1 MFGRRIVAPV
11 TIVVVSIALSLFA
24 TETNKKTI
32 ARNDSA
38 KPSYEL
44 PQPDKESLDYQM
56 YDSIRKEALSHSQ
69 IMEYASALMD
79 GIGPRLTGSPNLK
92 RANRWTQDQLS
103 AMGCSNAHLE
113 DWGEFGMGWQQLNTW
128 MRMKSPDTAVFI
140 VQAAPWS
147 PATNGIVSASA
158 MWLDIQ
164 DEKDFEKYKGKVT
177 GKIVFLGDMREVKPI
192 DKPLFSRYDDT
203 DLGKIEEY
211 PLKQEDTAA
220 ALQAG
225 FKRLAFREKI
235 GQFLAAEGAIA
246 VIRQSRD
253 SANGGGSGGT
263 IFDDNGGS
271 FGRLFYKADHKA
283 PIPSAIIAIESYGR
297 VYRLLKANVPVT
309 IELNIETKFTGDHE
323 HGFNTIAEIT
333 GTDPKLKDE
342 VVMFGGHLDSWA
354 AGTGATDNGAGTV
367 VAIEVMRILSA
378 LHVKPR
384 RTIRVA
390 LWTGEEVGHL
400 GSVAYVAQH
409 FGSIPRSTEPDQL
422 QLPERNRKAVGPIQL
437 KPEQELIT
445 GYFNL
450 DSGGGKIRGV
460 YLQENARV
468 ARIFEQWME
477 PLKDVGVTALTLQN
491 TGGTDHESFDAV
503 GVPAFQFIQDPLDY
517 DTRTHHSNMDTFERL
532 QPGDLSQAAFVEAI
546 FVYNAAMRDQL
557 LPRKPFPHPEF
568 DLKRSEP
575 LKNVTPGA
583 EPKK

>member
-1 MFGRRIVAPV
+1 
-11 TIVVVSIALSLFA
+11 
-24 TETNKKTI
+24 
-32 ARNDSA
+32 
-38 KPSYEL
+38 
-44 PQPDKESLDYQM
+44 
-56 YDSIRKEALSHSQ
+56 
-69 IMEYASALMD
+69 
-79 GIGPRLTGSPNLK
+79 
-92 RANRWTQDQLS
+92 
-103 AMGCSNAHLE
+103 
-113 DWGEFGMGWQQLNTW
+113 
-128 MRMKSPDTAVFI
+128 
-140 VQAAPWS
+140 
-147 PATNGIVSASA
+147 
-158 MWLDIQ
+158 
-164 DEKDFEKYKGKVT
+164 
-177 GKIVFLGDMREVKPI
+177 
-192 DKPLFSRYDDT
+192 
-203 DLGKIEEY
+203 
-211 PLKQEDTAA
+211 
-220 ALQAG
+220 
-225 FKRLAFREKI
+225 
-235 GQFLAAEGAIA
+235 
-246 VIRQSRD
+246 
-253 SANGGGSGGT
+253 
-263 IFDDNGGS
+263 
-271 FGRLFYKADHKA
+271 
-283 PIPSAIIAIESYGR
+283 
-297 VYRLLKANVPVT
+297 VYRLLKANVAVT

-367 VAIEVMRILSA
+367 VAMEVMRILSA

-460 YLQENARV
+460 YLQENAGV

-491 TGGTDHESFDAV
+491 TGPTDHESFDAV
-503 GVPAFQFIQDPLDY
+503 GVPGFQFIQDPLDY

-532 QPGDLSQAAFVEAI
+532 QPGDLSQAAFVETI

-568 DLKRSEP
+568 DLKHSEP